1 MQNKFVRIALSVVI
15 ALALWAYVITTVNPE
30 SEETFYDIPVSYQN
44 DVLEERGLM
53 IVSEKPTVTLKLKG
67 NRSDLNELNANNI
80 TILVNLA
87 AIQAP
92 GTQMVKYD
100 ISYPANLPSNA
111 FETISQTPNLL
122 KLKVEN
128 RIKKPVPI
136 VLEYIG
142 TVPEGFIDDRENPV
156 LDSSVVEVAG
166 PESSVEQ
173 IDHAVIQVDLTDKKE
188 SLVGAFSYVL
198 CNEAGEPVDAQMVV
212 TNVEVVN
219 LSVKIQAIKEVPLVV
234 NLVDGGGASQNSCE
248 VILSR
253 DRIWVCGNEN
263 RLRDLEKIEL
273 GNINLAELREEN
285 NTITFDLV
293 LPEGITNMTGENQVT
308 ATVTFPD
315 LVRKKF
321 SINKSQFQTVG
332 VPEGA
337 NVSWITEVVEV
348 ELRGKRELIQKL
360 TDKDITVT
368 VDFTGEE
375 LGSISKLPKIS
386 LPSAY
391 SSVGEVSVSAVTATL
406 QMGDPNATESTS
418 PNE

>member
-128 RIKKPVPI
+128 RIKKTVPI

-173 IDHAVIQVDLTDKKE
+173 IDHAVIQVDLTDKTD
-188 SLVGAFSYVL
+188 SIVGAFQYVL
-198 CNEAGEPVDAQMVV
+198 CDKDGEPVDAQMVT
-212 TNVEVVN
+212 TNVEEVN
-219 LSVKIQAIKEVPLVV
+219 LSVKIQRLKEVPLVL
-234 NLVDGGGASQNSCE
+234 NLVDGGGATADTCNLEMDITS
-248 VILSR
+248 
-253 DRIWVCGNEN
+253 IWVAGSEN
-263 RLRDLEKIEL
+263 KLRDLNQIEL
-273 GNINLAELREEN
+273 GTVNLADLKDES
-285 NTITFDLV
+285 NTLTFEIL
-293 LPEGITNMTGENQVT
+293 LPEGVNNINDVKE
-308 ATVTFPD
+308 ATVTISFPE
-315 LVRKKF
+315 LRKKKLTI
-321 SINKSQFQTVG
+321 SKDQFLAAG

-337 NVSWITEVVEV
+337 EVTWVTETVEI
-348 ELRGKRELIQKL
+348 ELRGPKARIKKITE
-360 TDKDITVT
+360 KDIVVT
-368 VDFTGEE
+368 MDFSGEE
-375 LGSISKLPKIS
+375 LGSVNKVPKITLGTS
-386 LPSAY
+386 YADVGAISV
-391 SSVGEVSVSAVTATL
+391 SSVIATL
-406 QMGDPNATESTS
+406 QMSENNAAEG
-418 PNE
+418 